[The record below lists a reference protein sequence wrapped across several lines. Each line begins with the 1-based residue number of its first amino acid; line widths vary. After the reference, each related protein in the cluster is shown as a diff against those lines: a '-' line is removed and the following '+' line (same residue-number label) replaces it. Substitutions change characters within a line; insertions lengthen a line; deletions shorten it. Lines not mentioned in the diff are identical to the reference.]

1 MGDGN
6 GTTGIP
12 PLAGLAT
19 YREAARTGATV
30 DDAVR
35 MLRRLGRIEKRM
47 LLVLAAHIPAVPE
60 WEVKCALALHLWQ
73 DAEHAAAMRHRVTE
87 MRKPPHF
94 FDRVD
99 DSALEDFFEE
109 LLRSRSTRELLTGVY
124 SVLKPGLVEAAEDY
138 MSEASPLAD
147 QPTFRVLKLALVE
160 EREQIAWGEQ
170 ALAALGGPDEDW
182 REHLQAYMSAGGG
195 AGGKGEREVSLP
207 EPRGTEPFELV
218 RVPHRDDRFTRIWNS
233 RGESPTLESSTDEL
247 VWRMFYVR
255 LGEMELT
262 ELLALTLY
270 EWPDL
275 SFEMLREI
283 ARHLWDETRHSMLG
297 ETAFVDRG
305 ADWHT
310 VPFPISL
317 ASFPNTELEPRERYA
332 LVWGIEHPLMRR
344 ASASQTTA
352 GVIASK
358 PGQYDLAAASGDPL
372 SALIQDFDWAD
383 EVLHVQI
390 GRRVLEQAFATH
402 EERDAAA
409 SDANDRW
416 QALLREDM
424 ALERSAWWDEFYAT
438 VRQ

>member
-12 PLAGLAT
+12 PLAGLTT
-19 YREAARTGATV
+19 YEAAARTGATV

-35 MLRRLGRIEKRM
+35 MLRRLGRIEKRT

-60 WEVKCALALHLWQ
+60 WEVKCALALHIWQ
-73 DAEHAAAMRHRVTE
+73 DAEHAGAMRHRVTE

-94 FDRVD
+94 FDLVED
-99 DSALEDFFEE
+99 AALEAFFEE

-124 SVLKPGLVEAAEDY
+124 SVLKPSLIGAAEAY
-138 MSEASPLAD
+138 MSVASPLAD
-147 QPTFRVLKLALVE
+147 QPTFRMLKLALVE
-160 EREQIAWGEQ
+160 EREQISWGEQ
-170 ALAALGGPDEDW
+170 ALAALGGPDDAW
-182 REHLQAYMSAGGG
+182 RAHLQSYLDAAGG
-195 AGGKGEREVSLP
+195 AGGDGERPAALP
-207 EPRGTEPFELV
+207 DPRAVEPFELA
-218 RVPHRDDRFTRIWNS
+218 RIPRRDERFTRIWDS
-233 RGESPTLESSTDEL
+233 RGESPTLEASTEEL

-270 EWPDL
+270 EWPDP
-275 SFEMLREI
+275 SFEVVREI

-344 ASASQTTA
+344 ASSSQTTA

-390 GRRVLEQAFATH
+390 GRRVLEQAFSTH

-416 QALLREDM
+416 QAVLQQDI
-424 ALERSAWWDEFYAT
+424 ALERSRWWDEFYAT
-438 VRQ
+438 VQ